1 MYLYL
6 VCRYSNIHIPTH
18 VYTLPPKDNGKP
30 KTTNNKQTNQKRQIN
45 FTMKILIRKKDYNKA
60 LSVHTKFRGRA
71 QPFDT
76 ISIHVCALKY

>member
-1 MYLYL
+1 
-6 VCRYSNIHIPTH
+6 
-18 VYTLPPKDNGKP
+18 
-30 KTTNNKQTNQKRQIN
+30 
-45 FTMKILIRKKDYNKA
+45 MKILIRKKDYNKA